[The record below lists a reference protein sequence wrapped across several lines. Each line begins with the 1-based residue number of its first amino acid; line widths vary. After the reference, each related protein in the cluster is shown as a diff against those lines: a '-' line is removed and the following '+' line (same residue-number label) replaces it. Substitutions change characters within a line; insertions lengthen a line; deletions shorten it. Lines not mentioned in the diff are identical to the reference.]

1 MPTVRTG
8 PVRVSGYAIKLRR
21 VVNAA
26 LRSMYK
32 EGRLNAKQIN
42 ELLSELNRKIYS
54 VLVEK
59 FEIPKDTVVNITL
72 EYYVEDSEFRVKDIQ
87 IDVYDRDD
95 ILSRNATSDVKKLV
109 FGEGVEQESSQ

>member
-1 MPTVRTG
+1 MPSVRTG

-26 LRSMYK
+26 LRSLYK
-32 EGRLNAKQIN
+32 EGKLDAKKIN
-42 ELLSELNRKIYS
+42 EMLSELNRKIYS

-59 FEIPKDTVVNITL
+59 FEVPKDTVVNISL
-72 EYYVEDSEFRVKDIQ
+72 EYEVEDSEFRIKDLQ

-95 ILSRNATSDVKKLV
+95 ILSRNATTDVKKLV
-109 FGEGVEQESSQ
+109 FGDGE